1 MSRLGNRSAERAEV
15 LRLARPGAT
24 ASAPGVLTG
33 LAAAACTV
41 ALLACS
47 AWLIVRASEN
57 PPVMFLGMAVVGVRA
72 FALGRA
78 FFRYLERLLS
88 HDAAFRSLERV
99 RVHVFERL
107 VPLAPDGLGRTSR
120 GSALATMVSDIDD
133 LQDHPLRVVQ
143 PLATS
148 LGVAALAVGFVATVS
163 PPAAL
168 TLLVSLVAFVVI
180 TALAS
185 TVVASRA
192 ERSIAPLRA
201 SLVSAVLEH
210 MRALDVLIAYGTA
223 ERSLARVRAAD
234 DILTRAVVRR
244 AAGTAIG
251 TAALSLF
258 GGLAVVLALLVSIPA
273 ASSGGLGGPA
283 FGVVVLVPLAVFEI
297 VAMVPQALGVSRQ
310 IAAAADRVAA
320 TAPAERPSHLPAE
333 SGLDRAPTASAAPA
347 LELVGVT
354 AHWGDGTPAL
364 SRVDLTLHE
373 GERLWIDGESGSGK
387 TSLAHVLV
395 RFLDHGGLYRLR
407 GADVHALHPD
417 AVRQVVGLVE
427 QRPFLFDESIRQN
440 LLFARDDADDALL
453 LEVLDRVGL
462 GEWAASRGGLDAR
475 VGERGALVSG
485 GQAGRIALA
494 RALLRDFPVVVL
506 DEPTA
511 SVESDLADRLLRDL
525 LDASSGRT
533 VVLISHA
540 DVPSDVAAAR
550 ATMSAGVLG
559 PVSPAPISP

>member
-1 MSRLGNRSAERAEV
+1 MSRLPNRNAERAEV
-15 LRLARPGAT
+15 LRLARPGAA

-33 LAAAACTV
+33 LAAAASTV

-148 LGVAALAVGFVATVS
+148 LGVAALAVGFVATIS
-163 PPAAL
+163 PLAAL
-168 TLLVSLVAFVVI
+168 TLLVSLVAFVLV

-185 TVVASRA
+185 TVVAARA

-201 SLVSAVLEH
+201 SLVSAVVEH

-234 DILTRAVVRR
+234 DVLTRAVVRR

-258 GGLAVVLALLVSIPA
+258 GGLAVALALLVSIPA

-297 VAMVPQALGVSRQ
+297 VAMVPLALGVSRQ
-310 IAAAADRVAA
+310 VAAAADRVAA

-333 SGLDRAPTASAAPA
+333 SGLDRAPDASAAPA
-347 LELVGVT
+347 LEFAGVT
-354 AHWGDGTPAL
+354 AHWGDGMPAL

-373 GERLWIDGESGSGK
+373 GERVWIDGESGSGK

-407 GADVHALHPD
+407 GTDVHTLHPD

-427 QRPFLFDESIRQN
+427 QRPYLFDESIRQN
-440 LLFARDDADDALL
+440 LLFARDDADDAIL

-462 GEWAASRGGLDAR
+462 GEWVTSRGGLDAR

-494 RALLRDFPVVVL
+494 RALLRDFPIVVL

-540 DVPSDVAAAR
+540 DVPSDVAVAR

-559 PVSPAPISP
+559 PVSPAPVSR